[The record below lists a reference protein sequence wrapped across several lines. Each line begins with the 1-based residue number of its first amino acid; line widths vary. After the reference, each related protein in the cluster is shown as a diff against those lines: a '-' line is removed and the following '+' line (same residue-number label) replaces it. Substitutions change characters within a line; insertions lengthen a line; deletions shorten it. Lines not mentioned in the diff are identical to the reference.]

1 MEGNLAGR
9 QGLKSSQEGS
19 DQRRCSMKVEPLS
32 QSLLHP
38 VLRQWESPAGIG
50 VTGTATLPALGS
62 LTATAVSLRPPG
74 LRA

>member
-1 MEGNLAGR
+1 MEGNLAGK
-9 QGLKSSQEGS
+9 QGLKYSQEGS
-19 DQRRCSMKVEPLS
+19 DQRRLSMKVEPLS

-38 VLRQWESPAGIG
+38 VLMQWESPAGIG
-50 VTGTATLPALGS
+50 ITSTATLPTLGS